1 MIAQWYCGYMSDT
14 LAVQVGNKGR
24 VVVPASIR
32 ARHAWV
38 EGSTLVAVDT
48 ELGVLLA
55 DQSAVER
62 LVRARLA
69 GHDLL
74 ADLLNDRRREAVREN
89 AQSPADR

>member
-1 MIAQWYCGYMSDT
+1 MMISQWYSFAMSDT

-38 EGSTLVAVDT
+38 EGSTLVALDT

-74 ADLLNDRRREAVREN
+74 DELLHDRRLEAGRDT
-89 AQSPADR
+89 AS

>member
-1 MIAQWYCGYMSDT
+1 MTTHEWYPSSMSDT

-38 EGSTLVAVDT
+38 EGSTLVALDT

-62 LVRARLA
+62 LVRSRLA

-74 ADLLNDRRREAVREN
+74 AELLHDRRLEASRDS
-89 AQSPADR
+89 AS